1 MTRVK
6 LCGIT
11 NAEDARLCAE
21 ADYLGLIFVPGSPRH
36 VTNERAREIVDS
48 LGRVRP
54 RIVGV
59 FRDQPLDLVKKTI
72 IEVGLD
78 VVQLHGAEPS
88 EYVDQMPV
96 SVIKTIHVGET
107 LPELTA
113 SREAAYLLFDTLDDR
128 LAGGTGR
135 RFDWGLVS
143 PVRQKPFFLAG
154 GITPENV
161 GVAISVARPFAI
173 DVASGVEASPGRKD
187 PDKVRALLERV
198 RAA

>member
-54 RIVGV
+54 RMVGV